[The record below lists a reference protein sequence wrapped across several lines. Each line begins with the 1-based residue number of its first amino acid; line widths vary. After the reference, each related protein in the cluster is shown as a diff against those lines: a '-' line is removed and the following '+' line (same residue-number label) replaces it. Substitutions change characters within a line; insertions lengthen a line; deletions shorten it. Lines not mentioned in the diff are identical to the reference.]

1 MNFGPFIRFLCIIP
15 LVVQRG
21 GADDDAVGRQ
31 HDGGG
36 RARNVAGGGAVA
48 RAQVPLRGVL
58 PAQDGQGPRRERGR
72 DRAARQKKPKRNKV
86 EQREESKR
94 RHQQQLLLCA
104 MHMHTCYVLPSLVN
118 SK

>member
-72 DRAARQKKPKRNKV
+72 DRAARQKKNEK
-86 EQREESKR
+86 EQGGTARGEQEKTSTTTF
-94 RHQQQLLLCA
+94 A
-104 MHMHTCYVLPSLVN
+104 VCYVLRATCYLR
-118 SK
+118 